1 MPKTRNSFRDRWTNH
16 MSTREQQRGIRRE
29 TIALAEKYGAIDG
42 DKYILSKKQMLSVLK
57 ELDQVR
63 KNLLRGI
70 DQIIRERTNVPVNVA
85 EDPLLSVVKG
95 TGMVLENLKKYEA
108 VLL

>member
-1 MPKTRNSFRDRWTNH
+1 MAGGGS
-16 MSTREQQRGIRRE
+16 
-29 TIALAEKYGAIDG
+29 L
-42 DKYILSKKQMLSVLK
+42 LK
-57 ELDQVR
+57 
-63 KNLLRGI
+63 GI
-70 DQIIRERTNVPVNVA
+70 DQIIRERTNVPVNVS

>member
-1 MPKTRNSFRDRWTNH
+1 MPKSRNSFRDRWTNH
-16 MSTREQQRGIRRE
+16 MSSREQQRGIRRE
-29 TIALAEKYGAIDG
+29 TIVLAEKYGAIDG

-70 DQIIRERTNVPVNVA
+70 DQGGIIAVQA
-85 EDPLLSVVKG
+85 ESGDWITTYRVDSYKRGL
-95 TGMVLENLKKYEA
+95 A
-108 VLL
+108 